1 MQANGRSWH
10 AFYTRHV
17 EHGIKSVFEHVEKI
31 IVGTLIIS
39 AGAHVSS
46 TEPAIQLFG
55 YLRHN
60 YVGLGV
66 ELFGIAL
73 LIMNF
78 VDGLF
83 KLSRRPWHLTLQI
96 ILAASYFVLS
106 VRLIQLILA
115 FRGE

>member
-1 MQANGRSWH
+1 
-10 AFYTRHV
+10 
-17 EHGIKSVFEHVEKI
+17 
-31 IVGTLIIS
+31 
-39 AGAHVSS
+39 
-46 TEPAIQLFG
+46 
-55 YLRHN
+55 
-60 YVGLGV
+60 
-66 ELFGIAL
+66 
-73 LIMNF
+73 MNF